1 MESVYDCVNGG
12 ILFEGDNYSWGLVGD
27 IGRWIKEAE
36 VQPRW
41 KVFNLICSTVGG
53 IISAELEDLV
63 EMFQASD

>member
-12 ILFEGDNYSWGLVGD
+12 ILFEGDNHSWSLVGD

-36 VQPRW
+36 IQPRW
-41 KVFNLICSTVGG
+41 QVLNLIRSPVGG
-53 IISAELEDLV
+53 IISSELEDLV